1 MSDPRDPRGDPQGG
15 PRDDLHRDTH
25 IDEHSS
31 PPEVGRGGDTRS
43 ETSHAEPSNREM
55 MQQELMNLGAWL
67 AEHPGAAKKNLK
79 PIRDKTLL
87 DPGVYYN
94 TGTEMVERIYTPQH
108 IALGARWFRVKS
120 DPAAPVEEIR
130 RKVLGG
136 K

>member
-1 MSDPRDPRGDPQGG
+1 M
-15 PRDDLHRDTH
+15 
-25 IDEHSS
+25 
-31 PPEVGRGGDTRS
+31 RS

-55 MQQELMNLGAWL
+55 MQQELMDLGAWL
-67 AEHPGAAKKNLK
+67 AEHPEAAKKNLK
-79 PIRDKTLL
+79 PVRDRVLL

-94 TGTEMVERIYTPQH
+94 SGTGMVERIYTPQH
-108 IALGARWFRVKS
+108 IALGARWFRVTS